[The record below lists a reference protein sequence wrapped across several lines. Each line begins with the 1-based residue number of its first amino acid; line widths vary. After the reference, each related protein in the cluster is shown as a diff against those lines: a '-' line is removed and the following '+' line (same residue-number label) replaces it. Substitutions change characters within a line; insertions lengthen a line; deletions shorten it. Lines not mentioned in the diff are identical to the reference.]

1 MTGRPSGFVFAFIL
15 ILILLSGGAA
25 TPAYAIPIT
34 VSFQAT
40 GFTGVGVPPAD
51 PVVGSIVYDAA
62 STTSTINSLTSINLT
77 IAGHTYTVSELDFAS
92 VSPNQFIEALTNH
105 TTLVRGNNN
114 FELSWMTPLLGSPSL
129 LYSAVGASDIFLSKT
144 FTQFSVTAER
154 VSVPE
159 PTSLSLLLAGVVS
172 LSVCL
177 YRDRR
182 KISSQPRVTRAGVGA
197 EWVSSRASPFVT

>member
-15 ILILLSGGAA
+15 ILLSGGAG

-62 STTSTINSLTSINLT
+62 STTSPINSLTSINLT

-114 FELSWMTPLLGSPSL
+114 FELSWTTPLLNNPAFQ
-129 LYSAVGASDIFLSKT
+129 YSAPGASDIFLSKT

-154 VSVPE
+154 ASVPE
-159 PTSLSLLLAGVVS
+159 PSSLSLLLAGMVS
-172 LSVCL
+172 LGACL
-177 YRDRR
+177 YLAPFHRFRNLPLGFIQNARRRTSRD
-182 KISSQPRVTRAGVGA
+182 
-197 EWVSSRASPFVT
+197 